1 MKIFEGIH
9 KYIFIEFGIWFLIL
23 CIAVGAFRI
32 YHYNKEKE
40 LVTYQIFMPDVDGLI
55 AGSPVK
61 FMGVQVGYIE
71 KVKIV
76 ANDVY
81 LKIVIT
87 NKDVELPKGSLATV
101 EFNGMGGSK
110 SLEVYPPT
118 KESLASNKLIV
129 VQNPKR
135 LHDSLGLLNDMF
147 DKGLIERLQG
157 VLKDNFVRLSYSE
170 GIGILEDAV
179 AKGHKFEFPVYWGVD
194 LASEHERYLV
204 EDHFKRPVILTDY
217 PKEIKA
223 FYMKQNEDGKTVRA
237 MDVLFPKIGE
247 IIGGS
252 EREADYDKLLTRIKE
267 LNIPMKDMW
276 WYLDTRKYGS
286 CPHSGFGLGF
296 ERLLLFVTGMANIRD
311 VIPFPRTPHNAEF

>member
-147 DKGLIERLQG
+147 DKIGSISTKLSFFAKETG
-157 VLKDNFVRLSYSE
+157 VSDMSK
-170 GIGILEDAV
+170 GI
-179 AKGHKFEFPVYWGVD
+179 H
-194 LASEHERYLV
+194 
-204 EDHFKRPVILTDY
+204 TD
-217 PKEIKA
+217 EIQTNMTA
-223 FYMKQNEDGKTVRA
+223 
-237 MDVLFPKIGE
+237 L
-247 IIGGS
+247 
-252 EREADYDKLLTRIKE
+252 DKLIRSVADIRKE
-267 LNIPMKDMW
+267 GV
-276 WYLDTRKYGS
+276 KYGQ
-286 CPHSGFGLGF
+286 GEGQI
-296 ERLLLFVTGMANIRD
+296 NQ
-311 VIPFPRTPHNAEF
+311 

>member
-61 FMGVQVGYIE
+61 FMCVQVGYIE

-147 DKGLIERLQG
+147 DKIGSISTKLSFFAKETG
-157 VLKDNFVRLSYSE
+157 VSDMSK
-170 GIGILEDAV
+170 GI
-179 AKGHKFEFPVYWGVD
+179 H
-194 LASEHERYLV
+194 
-204 EDHFKRPVILTDY
+204 TD
-217 PKEIKA
+217 EIQTNMTA
-223 FYMKQNEDGKTVRA
+223 
-237 MDVLFPKIGE
+237 L
-247 IIGGS
+247 
-252 EREADYDKLLTRIKE
+252 DKLIRSVADIRKE
-267 LNIPMKDMW
+267 GV
-276 WYLDTRKYGS
+276 KYGQ
-286 CPHSGFGLGF
+286 GEGQI
-296 ERLLLFVTGMANIRD
+296 NQ
-311 VIPFPRTPHNAEF
+311 